1 MQDNELDYS
10 NYLTAQGPEGLRLVL
25 EDLLEK
31 STHDPAFN
39 AKPHMIRYLLGN
51 QQSLIKVDLSE
62 KPYLFWYCDLLGRPI
77 TKAVQ
82 YTIADFL
89 WEKGGEK
96 EKYLRELTAKES

>member
-1 MQDNELDYS
+1 MQENELDYS
-10 NYLTAQGPEGLRLVL
+10 SYLTAQGPEGLRHLL

-31 STHDPAFN
+31 SPGQ
-39 AKPHMIRYLLGN
+39 HMIRYLLGN

-96 EKYLRELTAKES
+96 ERVLRELTAKESS

>member
-1 MQDNELDYS
+1 MQNNELDYS
-10 NYLTAQGPEGLRLVL
+10 DYLTAQGPEGLRNLL
-25 EDLLEK
+25 DELLEK
-31 STHDPAFN
+31 SAKDPAF
-39 AKPHMIRYLLGN
+39 AKGQHMIRYQLGN

-96 EKYLRELTAKES
+96 ERCLHELTVKEA